1 MKFDSKK
8 KYSLRKRKIFLCF
21 NQGEMIMM
29 KLNDNVTRLISAK
42 ASQVSTYNGRQLK
55 EAIFKSEGRVLMGQ
69 TYLKNPILF
78 PNCTSTELMFAFGE
92 DMVLLNGFDFRNP
105 QTCPDFKGLII
116 KE

>member
-8 KYSLRKRKIFLCF
+8 RNIHWEKERYFLCF

-69 TYLKNPILF
+69 SYLKNPILF
-78 PNCTSTELMFAFGE
+78 TNCKIT
-92 DMVLLNGFDFRNP
+92 
-105 QTCPDFKGLII
+105 
-116 KE
+116 

>member
-1 MKFDSKK
+1 
-8 KYSLRKRKIFLCF
+8 
-21 NQGEMIMM
+21 MM

-78 PNCTSTELMFAFGE
+78 PNCTSRIDVCLWRRY
-92 DMVLLNGFDFRNP
+92 GF
-105 QTCPDFKGLII
+105 I
-116 KE
+116 KWVWL

>member
-1 MKFDSKK
+1 
-8 KYSLRKRKIFLCF
+8 
-21 NQGEMIMM
+21 MM

-78 PNCTSTELMFAFGE
+78 PNCTSTELMFAFGG

-105 QTCPDFKGLII
+105 QTCPGLQGFDYQGRSEERRVG
-116 KE
+116 KECRSRWSPYH